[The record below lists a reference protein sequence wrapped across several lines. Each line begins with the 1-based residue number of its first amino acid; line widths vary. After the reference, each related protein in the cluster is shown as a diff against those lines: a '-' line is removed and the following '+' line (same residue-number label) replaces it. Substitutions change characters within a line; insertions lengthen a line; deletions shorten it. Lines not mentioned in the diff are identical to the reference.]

1 LHEIVQA
8 SDSIPN
14 ISRMVHALLVCSDE
28 DCPTEL
34 ETTGTLEG
42 LEELACDC
50 GCTLQPIAVS
60 EVEFVEPV
68 WEWEYGLAAAA

>member
-1 LHEIVQA
+1 LHEIVQP

-14 ISRMVHALLVCSDE
+14 ISRMVHALLVCSDN

-34 ETTGTLEG
+34 ETAGTLEQ

-50 GCTLQPIAVS
+50 GCTLQLIAIS
-60 EVEFVEPV
+60 EVEFVEPT
-68 WEWEYGLAAAA
+68 WEWEYELALAA